1 MMTDP
6 IADLLIQIKNGY
18 LAGKKNISL
27 PHSTLRQALLELL
40 KDNGYIGKTHITII
54 NKSKKAIEV
63 ELIYINK
70 KPKLTHTERIS
81 KPSRKVYVSRKNI
94 PNVLGGM
101 GIAIISTPKGLMTGS
116 QAKKM
121 GLGGELICKIW

>member
-18 LAGKKNISL
+18 MAGKKNITVA
-27 PHSTLRQALLELL
+27 HSKLRQALLELL
-40 KDNGYIGKTHITII
+40 KANGYIGKTQIKAKDKI
-54 NKSKKAIEV
+54 KKEIEV
-63 ELIYINK
+63 ELIYVAK

-81 KPSRKVYVSRKNI
+81 KPSRRVYVSRGEI
-94 PNVLGGM
+94 PRVLGGL
-101 GIAIISTPKGLMTGS
+101 GIAIVSTSKGLMTGRE
-116 QAKKM
+116 AAKM

>member
-18 LAGKKNISL
+18 MAGKKNISL
-27 PHSTLRQALLELL
+27 PHSTLRQALLNLL
-40 KDNGYIGKTHITII
+40 KANGYIGKTNIKVKDKI
-54 NKSKKAIEV
+54 KKEIEI
-63 ELIYINK
+63 ELVYVNK
-70 KPKLTHTERIS
+70 KPKLIYTERIS
-81 KPSRKVYVSRKNI
+81 KPSRKVYVSKKNI

-101 GIAIISTPKGLMTGS
+101 GIAILSTPKGLMTGS